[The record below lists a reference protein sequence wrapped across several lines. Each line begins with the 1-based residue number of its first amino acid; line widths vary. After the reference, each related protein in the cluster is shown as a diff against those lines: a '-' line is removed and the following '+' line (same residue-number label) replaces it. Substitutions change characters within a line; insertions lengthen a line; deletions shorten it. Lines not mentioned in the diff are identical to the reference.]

1 MTSLLE
7 SSRRGQ
13 VTLLEVVPCHQAQ
26 CLESRMECLM
36 AAIAESDDEAKMR
49 VNAFLEKRTS
59 KAADR
64 SEAAP
69 PLPARSAGTGE

>member
-1 MTSLLE
+1 
-7 SSRRGQ
+7 
-13 VTLLEVVPCHQAQ
+13 
-26 CLESRMECLM
+26 M

-69 PLPARSAGTGE
+69 PSPARSAGTGE